1 MSAVDSM
8 FIVKLRDYLTF
19 VNAAEPPAALCE
31 KISTPD
37 CWSPLTSS
45 LEDEEE
51 GNQSISSP
59 LFPIRQE
66 EYVEAFSS
74 FLLSNPSGARLRLVL

>member
-1 MSAVDSM
+1 MSAADS
-8 FIVKLRDYLTF
+8 ICIAKLTDYLTF
-19 VNAAEPPAALCE
+19 VNASEPPALCG

-37 CWSPLTSS
+37 RWSPLTSS

-74 FLLSNPSGARLRLVL
+74 LLLSNPSGARLRLVL